1 MPVPVMEPQAAPLH
15 PGPET
20 LQFTTRLGFEF
31 GAGVIV
37 AVYATVAPV
46 FTEAGPLTVSAK
58 LLVTVIAALA
68 AFEGSATLRA
78 VSVTLGGE
86 VRICGAVKSPLEST
100 VPQAAPEQPDPA
112 KLQLTARLGF
122 PVPVTVAANCRSAP
136 SSTGAVPGNTVS
148 EISLITV
155 TVAAALFEG
164 SATLVA
170 ATVRVAG
177 DGMICGAVY
186 SPVFEIVPTKGFPPG
201 TPFTLQLT
209 PGLVVLV
216 TEAANC

>member
-1 MPVPVMEPQAAPLH
+1 MEPQAAPLH

-20 LQFTTRLGFEF
+20 LQFTTRLGFES

-68 AFEGSATLRA
+68 AFEESATLRA
-78 VSVTLGGE
+78 VTVTLGGE
-86 VRICGAVKSPLEST
+86 I
-100 VPQAAPEQPDPA
+100 
-112 KLQLTARLGF
+112 
-122 PVPVTVAANCRSAP
+122 
-136 SSTGAVPGNTVS
+136 
-148 EISLITV
+148 I
-155 TVAAALFEG
+155 
-164 SATLVA
+164 
-170 ATVRVAG
+170 
-177 DGMICGAVY
+177 ICGAVY
-186 SPVFEIVPTKGFPPG
+186 SPAFEIVPTLGFPPG

-216 TEAANC
+216 TVAVNC

>member
-1 MPVPVMEPQAAPLH
+1 MLPQAAPLH

-58 LLVTVIAALA
+58 LLVTVIAALPT
-68 AFEGSATLRA
+68 FEGSATLRA

-86 VRICGAVKSPLEST
+86 GRICGAVKSPLEST

-112 KLQLTARLGF
+112 TLQFTARLGF
-122 PVPVTVAANCRSAP
+122 PEPVTVAANCCNAP
-136 SSTGAVPGNTVS
+136 SSTGAVPGDTVM

-155 TVAAALFEG
+155 TVAEALFEG

-170 ATVRVAG
+170 VTVRVAG
-177 DGMICGAVY
+177 DGMTCGAVY
-186 SPVFEIVPTKGFPPG
+186 SPAFEIVPKWEFPPG

-209 PGLVVLV
+209 LGLVVLV
-216 TEAANC
+216 TEAVNC

>member
-1 MPVPVMEPQAAPLH
+1 MLPQAAPLH

-37 AVYATVAPV
+37 AVYAMVAPV

-86 VRICGAVKSPLEST
+86 GRICAAVKSPLEST
-100 VPQAAPEQPDPA
+100 VPQAAPEQPNPLT
-112 KLQLTARLGF
+112 LQFTAGLGF
-122 PVPVTVAANCRSAP
+122 PEPVTLAANCRRAP
-136 SSTGAVPGNTVS
+136 SSTGAVPGDTVM
-148 EISLITV
+148 ETSLVTV
-155 TVAAALFEG
+155 TVAEALFEG
-164 SATLVA
+164 SAALVA
-170 ATVRVAG
+170 ATVRVAE

-186 SPVFEIVPTKGFPPG
+186 SPAFEIVPTTESPPG

-216 TEAANC
+216 TEALNC

>member
-1 MPVPVMEPQAAPLH
+1 MEPQAVPLH

-46 FTEAGPLTVSAK
+46 FTEAGPLSVSVK

-68 AFEGSATLRA
+68 AFEGTATLRA

-100 VPQAAPEQPDPA
+100 VPQAAPEQPDPLT
-112 KLQLTARLGF
+112 LQFAARLGF
-122 PVPVTVAANCRSAP
+122 PVPVTVAANCRNAP
-136 SSTGAVPGNTVS
+136 SSTGAVPGDTVM
-148 EISLITV
+148 ETSLVTV
-155 TVAAALFEG
+155 TVAEALFEG

-170 ATVRVAG
+170 ATVRAAG

-186 SPVFEIVPTKGFPPG
+186 SPAFEIVPTMGFPPE

-216 TEAANC
+216 TVAVNC